1 MTMPD
6 ETFDALVLGAGM
18 AGLTAAARAAAAGQ
32 RVLLVEKAAD
42 IGGSAIISGGIVWAP
57 DTVAAY
63 REFDAESDEALIGL
77 NVDNMARGLAW
88 MAQLDVGVSEPF
100 RLDHVLH
107 FPSMARRFDNHAYL
121 HRCKQLVEKAG
132 GHLLLGAS
140 AAELVIGNGAVTGAR
155 IVDRDG
161 ESVVRA
167 PWTVLATGGFQGS
180 AELRERYLGA
190 GTRDLILRANRTSI
204 GDGLRL
210 AVSAGGTVAAD
221 TDRFYGNLLPA
232 GLSRPF
238 EDRDWLRLSQY
249 HSIHSILL
257 GHDGGRIGD
266 ESIAYY
272 ENAFLTSRT
281 PDGRAL
287 LVGDERVREEGM
299 QVNDGLDRVAEAA
312 SEGCHVVYGQTPD
325 ELEAQATRWGYRNVA
340 WALARFNAQMADGD
354 RDGTGEP
361 GRTYNR
367 VPLTR
372 PPFFA
377 VEVRPAITFPFAGL
391 SINAGTQVLRASG
404 EPVAG
409 LLAAGVDA
417 HVYARVYGGGLGF
430 ALATGLRAADMIVG

>member
-18 AGLTAAARAAAAGQ
+18 AGLTAAARAAAAGK

-42 IGGSAIISGGIVWAP
+42 IGGSAVISGGIVWAP

-63 REFDAESDEALIGL
+63 RELDQESDETLVGL

-88 MAQLDVGVSEPF
+88 MAQLDVGISEPF

-107 FPSMARRFDNHAYL
+107 FPSVARRFDNYAYL

-132 GHLLLGAS
+132 GHVLLGAS
-140 AAELVIGNGAVTGAR
+140 AAELLLDGGAVTGAR

-180 AELRERYLGA
+180 AELRERYLGPGA
-190 GTRDLILRANRTSI
+190 RDLVLRANRAST

-210 AVSAGGTVAAD
+210 ALSAGGTVAAG
-221 TDRFYGNLLPA
+221 TKRFYGNLLPV
-232 GLSRPF
+232 GMSRPF

-257 GHDGGRIGD
+257 GRDGMRIGD
-266 ESIAYY
+266 ESVAYY
-272 ENAFLTSRT
+272 ENAFLVSQTQ
-281 PDGRAL
+281 DGRAL
-287 LVGDERVREEGM
+287 LVGDERVRGEGM
-299 QVNDGLDRVAEAA
+299 QVNDGLDRIAEVA
-312 SEGCHVVYGQTPD
+312 SEGCHVVYAQTPA
-325 ELEAQATRWGYRNVA
+325 ELGEQAAQWGYRNVA
-340 WALARFNAQMADGD
+340 EALARFNALVDGD

-367 VPLTR
+367 VALDR
-372 PPFFA
+372 PRYFA

-391 SINAGTQVLRASG
+391 SINAGTQLLRASG

-417 HVYARVYGGGLGF
+417 HVYSSVYGGGLGF
-430 ALATGLRAADMIVG
+430 SLATGLRAADMVVG